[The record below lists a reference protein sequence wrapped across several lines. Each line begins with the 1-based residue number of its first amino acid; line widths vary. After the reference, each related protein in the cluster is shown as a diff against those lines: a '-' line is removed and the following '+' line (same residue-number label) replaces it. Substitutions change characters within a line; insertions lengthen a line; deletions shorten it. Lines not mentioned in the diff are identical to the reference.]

1 MHKVLI
7 ERRDLVARHDLDGLL
22 PSGAVRGDPA
32 TLNQLAALAELANR
46 EIPGVSVSEAGL
58 AQFLRQDPESV
69 FAFQHN
75 GKLLGGVAFLYLN
88 RLGHDAL
95 LVQEIDLKNPPHQL
109 LARSDED
116 VSAIYTWALVGHGRA
131 TIALGNVTTHLRR
144 PRFFYADFF
153 ARPSSAA
160 GRALLIALGFGLVA
174 DCEHNLWTY
183 QRPWNRLSPPMP
195 ASIITA
201 GSYPDVRP

>member
-1 MHKVLI
+1 MHKVLR
-7 ERRDLVARHDLDGLL
+7 ERRNLVARHDLDGLL
-22 PSGAVRGDPA
+22 PSAAVRGDPA
-32 TLNQLAALAELANR
+32 RLDQLADLAELANR
-46 EIPGVSVSEAGL
+46 EIPGVCVSEAAL

-69 FAFQHN
+69 FAFQRN

-88 RLGHDAL
+88 RVGHDAL
-95 LVQEIDLKNPPHQL
+95 LLDEIDLKHPNRQL
-109 LARSDED
+109 LARPDED

-131 TIALGNVTTHLRR
+131 TMGLGNVTTYLRR
-144 PRFFYADFF
+144 PRFLDADHF

-160 GRALLIALGFGLVA
+160 GRALLIALGFGQIA
-174 DCEHNLWTY
+174 NCEHNLWTY

-195 ASIITA
+195 ASFMSA